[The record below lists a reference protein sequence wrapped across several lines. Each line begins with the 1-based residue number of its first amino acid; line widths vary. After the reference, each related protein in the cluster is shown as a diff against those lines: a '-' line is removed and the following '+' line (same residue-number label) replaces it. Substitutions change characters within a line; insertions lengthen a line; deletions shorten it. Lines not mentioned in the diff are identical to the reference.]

1 MDDRGDSQS
10 TEIASVADAMA
21 ELDRR
26 DAARAKEAGASEDA
40 DEGEDEVGTSD
51 DDAGDDEAPDDE
63 SDTEDE
69 DAPDEPAEVEFDGKK
84 LAIPKGTPPALVEA
98 VKSLGNDLKADYT
111 RKTQE
116 VAQERGQVAQARQ
129 HIGQQI
135 AQAQQNAQ
143 ALAQLA
149 QSVLGE
155 EPGLDL
161 AQSDPHTYLVQ
172 QGLYKQRMQVFQGLQ
187 YQAQQAQQQAV
198 EMQAQQTAEN
208 KTREQQA
215 LFNAMPELKDT
226 AKREAFAQAALK
238 VAERYNLPQA
248 TVFSD
253 STNHNLFLMLRD
265 LAEFHKIKEQTA
277 TAKTKLA
284 SVPPPKVHKSTAS
297 AGQTEQKTVRS
308 KEAKTQFMKSGRSMK
323 DVERWIRSTTPR

>member
-1 MDDRGDSQS
+1 MEDRGESQS
-10 TEIASVADAMA
+10 TEIANVADAMA

-26 DAARAKEAGASEDA
+26 DAARAKEAGAEVDA
-40 DEGEDEVGTSD
+40 DEVETVESDEED
-51 DDAGDDEAPDDE
+51 GDDEAPDDE
-63 SDTEDE
+63 SDAED
-69 DAPDEPAEVEFDGKK
+69 DDTPDEPAEVEFDGKK

-116 VAQERGQVAQARQ
+116 VAQERSQVAQARQ

-172 QGLYKQRMQVFQGLQ
+172 QGLYKQRMQVFNGLQ
-187 YQAQQAQQQAV
+187 HQAQQAQQQAA
-198 EMQAQQTAEN
+198 EMQAQHTAEN

-226 AKREAFAQAALK
+226 GKREAFAQTALK
-238 VAERYNLPQA
+238 VAERYNLPQSA
-248 TVFSD
+248 VFSD

-277 TAKTKLA
+277 SAKTKLA
-284 SVPPPKVHKSTAS
+284 AVPPPKVHKSTAS
-297 AGQTEQKTVRS
+297 AGQTEAKAVRS
-308 KEAKTQFMKSGRSMK
+308 KDAKQQFMKSGRSMK